1 MVENRVLSLEETN
14 RALKR
19 KVISNKTKHIF
30 SLVFVYFFMLLIYSP
45 LIYITIFAFTSA
57 KTTGQWTGFD
67 MKAFVNLFSGRNKD
81 GVEIWNAT
89 LNTMIVA
96 LTSATLSVLLGTLGA
111 IGIYYSRNKLWKKS
125 LQFINQIPIV
135 NAEIVTALSLCVLF
149 ISVAR
154 LETSFFTLIIGHMIL
169 SLPYV
174 VLSVLPKLEQMDP
187 SLYEAAMDLGA
198 TQRRALLTVVIPD
211 ILPGILSGFMLAVT
225 LSLDDYVITAF
236 TAPKDALWEVEVG
249 GNFLNEFKTLSTYVE
264 GTMKLGMPIE
274 LRSFTAILFG
284 VILLVMIGMYIK
296 NGVDIRKQKRMRK
309 FRIRR
314 N

>member
-1 MVENRVLSLEETN
+1 MVENKVLSIEETN

-19 KVISNKTKHIF
+19 KSARSKASRIIAMAVVYFVLLLVYAPILYITVFSFTAATTTGMWSGF
-30 SLVFVYFFMLLIYSP
+30 SLKS
-45 LIYITIFAFTSA
+45 FA
-57 KTTGQWTGFD
+57 GLFD
-67 MKAFVNLFSGRNKD
+67 GLNPD
-81 GVEIWNAT
+81 GVAIWNAA
-89 LNTMIVA
+89 LNTMLVA
-96 LTSATLSVLLGTLGA
+96 VTSATLSVLLGTLGA
-111 IGIYYSRNKLWKKS
+111 IGIYYTRKKLWRKT
-125 LQFINQIPIV
+125 LEFANQIPIV

-154 LETSFFTLIIGHMIL
+154 MQTSFFTLVIGHMVL

-198 TQRRALLTVVIPD
+198 SQRRALLTVVVPD

-236 TAPKDALWEVEVG
+236 TKPDAPLWEVAVG
-249 GNFLNEFKTLSTYVE
+249 ESEITEFQTLSTYVE
-264 GTMKLGMPIE
+264 GTLRLGTPIE

-296 NGVDIRKQKRMRK
+296 NGVDMKKEK
-309 FRIRR
+309 KSFDKGV
-314 N
+314 

>member
-1 MVENRVLSLEETN
+1 MVENRTLSIEETN

-19 KVISNKTKHIF
+19 KSRRSKAGHIIA
-30 SLVFVYFFMLLIYSP
+30 LACVYFVLLLVYAPI
-45 LIYITIFAFTSA
+45 LYITVFSFTSA
-57 KTTGQWTGFD
+57 TTTGMWTGFSL
-67 MKAFVNLFSGRNKD
+67 KSFNGLFDSLNPD
-81 GVEIWNAT
+81 GVAIWTAA
-89 LNTMIVA
+89 LNTMLVA
-96 LTSATLSVLLGTLGA
+96 VTSATLSVILGTLGA
-111 IGIYYSRNKLWKKS
+111 IGIYYSRKKLWKKS
-125 LQFINQIPIV
+125 LEFANQIPIV

-154 LETSFFTLIIGHMIL
+154 MQTNFFTLVIGHMVL

-198 TQRRALLTVVIPD
+198 TQTKALWKVVIPD
-211 ILPGILSGFMLAVT
+211 IVPGILSGFMLAVT

-236 TAPKDALWEVEVG
+236 TKPDAPLWESDIVE
-249 GNFLNEFKTLSTYVE
+249 EFQTLSTYVE
-264 GTMKLGMPIE
+264 GTLRLGTPIE

-296 NGVDIRKQKRMRK
+296 NGVDMKKAK
-309 FRIRR
+309 KSF
-314 N
+314 NKGV

>member
-19 KVISNKTKHIF
+19 KAISNKTKHIF